1 MRKKIAPIALGLAL
15 AVAAQGCYGKFQ
27 LTKNLHKWNGSLGNK
42 AVVEVVFL
50 AIGVILPVY
59 SIAVLIDGVILNSV
73 EFWSGKNPMASRTVT
88 DGDKQAMM
96 NYDKATGIVAV
107 KVFDKGVMV
116 SETFLKKDG
125 DRILTLDKSG
135 KVLFTASAD
144 MNGVASVAD
153 AKGMIIAQSAQQ

>member
-15 AVAAQGCYGKFQ
+15 AIATQGCYGKFQ

-42 AVVEVVFL
+42 FVSELVFL
-50 AIGVILPVY
+50 ALVIIPVY
-59 SIAVLIDGVILNSV
+59 NIAVLVDGVILNSV
-73 EFWSGKNPMASRTVT
+73 EFWSGKNPMASRVVT
-88 DGDKQAMM
+88 DGTKQAML

-107 KVFDKGVMV
+107 KVFDKGVLV

-135 KVLFTASAD
+135 KVIFTAAAD
-144 MNGVASVAD
+144 MNGQASLAD
-153 AKGMIIAQSAQQ
+153 AQGTIVAQSVLQ